1 MVKILKNSKNEQILS
16 QNLLD
21 AMFWI
26 PKILVEKKQKTKTL
40 RPYMWDRQTE
50 KQKKTEETKRAK
62 CYYYL
67 IKLAKVCVI
76 G

>member
-1 MVKILKNSKNEQILS
+1 M
-16 QNLLD
+16 D

-40 RPYMWDRQTE
+40 GPYMWDRKTE
-50 KQKKTEETKRAK
+50 KQKKTKGIKGKK

-67 IKLAKVCVI
+67 IKFAKGYVL